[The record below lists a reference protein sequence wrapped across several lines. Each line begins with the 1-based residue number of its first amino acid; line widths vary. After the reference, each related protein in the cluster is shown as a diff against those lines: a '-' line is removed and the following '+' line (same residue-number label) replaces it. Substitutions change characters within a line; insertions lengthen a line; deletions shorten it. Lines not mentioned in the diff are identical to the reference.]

1 MHGFQLLLPLLSHT
15 AFGFGFNV
23 VLFLIFFYF
32 LLLIFF
38 PGSSAS
44 SNFCTGCM
52 EGRGGGSPLGSGAGC
67 SPRRQHAPRSALG
80 VTQVRA
86 FGRAASRTS
95 QRFSPHFCESL
106 FYTPAPIAM
115 MVGRGN
121 PCLCALDKQE
131 QVKHPCEG
139 GLCPCR
145 YSCIQE
151 LCPQRALDPLPACAG
166 GGCSPLGFP
175 SGTGLPTQLL
185 CPAGHSAAGGVRWAG
200 SCCQSSTGV
209 CMWQWGGLDS
219 GPAAPARSSPRL
231 PPSLL
236 PPPGPWMCRGEQGW
250 RQLL

>member
-1 MHGFQLLLPLLSHT
+1 M
-15 AFGFGFNV
+15 